1 MSAGWIIVRLIEA
14 PDRPLQVAVDKVLAI
29 GGDPEGGCR
38 LVLTNGQ
45 HYDVTDNLDVVVAKL
60 TQAG

>member
-1 MSAGWIIVRLIEA
+1 VSAGWIIVRLIEA

-45 HYDVTDNLDVVVAKL
+45 HFDVLEDLDVVVAKL
-60 TQAG
+60 ARAG